1 MNVVKLKFLIL
12 LIFLNFVNIASAI
25 TLEKNNYYSGT
36 IKDNHRNNIPLPP
49 GEWLVTEIVKDKI
62 QGKGV
67 TAGLISYTFE
77 NPEIGGVWYRGP
89 TGRTAAAD
97 KWRGGKT
104 PTMCEDNPILVKLK
118 YMEETIQNG
127 ARFMTVHIYNF

>member
-49 GEWLVTEIVKDKI
+49 GEWLLTEIKHEKLR
-62 QGKGV
+62 GKGV
-67 TAGLISYTFE
+67 TAGTVDYSFS
-77 NPEIGGVWYRGP
+77 NPKIGYVY
-89 TGRTAAAD
+89 
-97 KWRGGKT
+97 
-104 PTMCEDNPILVKLK
+104 
-118 YMEETIQNG
+118 Y
-127 ARFMTVHIYNF
+127 